1 MQRKFVVKTSKAFL
15 KEIDELPADIALDI
29 IKSLKILELSPLPSG
44 TSLIKK
50 LKGFI
55 PPLYR
60 LRIGDYRVLYRI
72 SGNDVIILKVVNRK
86 ELERELKKVLR

>member
-1 MQRKFVVKTSKAFL
+1 LQRKFVVKTSKAFL
-15 KEIDELPADIALDI
+15 KEMDELPTDIALEI
-29 IKSLKILELSPLPSG
+29 AKALKILELSPLPSG

-60 LRIGDYRVLYRI
+60 LRVGDYRVLYRI
-72 SGNDVIILKVVNRK
+72 TGNEVAILKVIDRK
-86 ELERELKKVLR
+86 ELERELKRMFG